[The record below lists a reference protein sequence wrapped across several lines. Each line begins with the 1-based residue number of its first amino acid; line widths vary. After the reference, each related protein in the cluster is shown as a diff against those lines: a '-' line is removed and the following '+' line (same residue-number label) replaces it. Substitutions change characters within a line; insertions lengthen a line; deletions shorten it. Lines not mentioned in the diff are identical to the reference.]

1 MAAKRRTTAE
11 MLEAATT
18 AGAAIQVQE
27 QAVEARAEVD
37 QASQSSIPL
46 GKILE
51 RTSDTRS
58 LREQHVTELADS
70 IAVLG
75 LLEPL
80 VVDSRGRILAGG
92 HRKAAIYL
100 LKERDPLVYSQLFP
114 GELVPVRVIDFD
126 AEAEPDR
133 ALQVE
138 IAENEKRRD
147 YTVAEARSLAERLRA
162 AGYVDVK
169 GRPTK
174 GEKALRPALEVI
186 VGKSLRTVRRYLN
199 EEAESV
205 TSDRLSATEGSQAS
219 LTALRRL
226 RTELVRWQK
235 LYPDPQSPEMQAV
248 GRDVARLLKKVED
261 SLKKMTKD

>member
-1 MAAKRRTTAE
+1 MAAKRRTAAE

-18 AGAAIQVQE
+18 AGAAIHVQDR
-27 QAVEARAEVD
+27 AAEARAEIT
-37 QASQSSIPL
+37 QSPQSSLPL
-46 GKILE
+46 RKILE
-51 RTSDTRS
+51 RTSDTRL
-58 LREQHVTELADS
+58 LREQHVSELAES
-70 IAVLG
+70 ITVLG

-80 VVDSRGRILAGG
+80 VVDSRGRILAGA

-114 GELVPVRVIDFD
+114 DDLVSVRVMPFD

-147 YTVAEARSLAERLRA
+147 YTVVEARSLAERLRT

-169 GRPTK
+169 GRPAK

-186 VGKSLRTVRRYLN
+186 MGKSLRTVRRYLN
-199 EEAESV
+199 EEEVESRSDV
-205 TSDRLSATEGSQAS
+205 TLSAQKEPEAS

-235 LYPDPQSPEMQAV
+235 LYPAPQSPEMQAV
-248 GRDVARLLKKVED
+248 GRDVARLLKKVEV
-261 SLKKMTKD
+261 SLKKGDG